1 MSIVLGADC
10 RLRSMAALRP
20 RYNLR
25 PRPALRS
32 KADVATGV
40 SELWQN
46 AKNEC
51 RIIKLPFPR
60 HGQNWVGAM
69 NKATVLPLPG
79 RLNKLLLVGAEALA
93 FRRIA
98 FPKMICNYCK

>member
-10 RLRSMAALRP
+10 RLRPTAALRP

-25 PRPALRS
+25 ARPALRP
-32 KADVATGV
+32 KADVATDI
-40 SELWQN
+40 SELWQY
-46 AKNEC
+46 AKNGF
-51 RIIKLPFPR
+51 RIKGPPFPR
-60 HGQNWVGAM
+60 QGQNWVDAISKG
-69 NKATVLPLPG
+69 TVLPLPD
-79 RLNKLLLVGAEALA
+79 RLNKLLIVRAVALA